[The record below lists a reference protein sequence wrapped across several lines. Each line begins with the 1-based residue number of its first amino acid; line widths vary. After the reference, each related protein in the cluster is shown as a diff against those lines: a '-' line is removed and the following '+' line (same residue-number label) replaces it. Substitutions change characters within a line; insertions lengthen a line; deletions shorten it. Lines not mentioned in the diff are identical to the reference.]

1 MSTNELDQEFADLM
15 DMVEAEKQVVDAEH
29 ESAENKAEIE
39 EVETDNDYSDS
50 DDAGE
55 VDATT
60 DVAIDGTSSDDE
72 DEDELTLLRKQNQ
85 LLMEQLNV
93 AAQQPIKTEN
103 NEQVEQLA
111 KEVDASTLFGEWKF
125 DEIIENEDSFKK
137 FLGDFAKKISTHT
150 EERLLQKLPT
160 TVSKLTI
167 EQISARETVT
177 SFYDNNKQLAAVKP
191 FVAKVVTTV
200 ASEHPEWDLSKVLE
214 ESAERAYKALGLKRV
229 VEAQEKKPGAKKPA
243 FAGPASGK
251 RGVQNTDAGKT
262 KLEKELEEL
271 MEL

>member
-1 MSTNELDQEFADLM
+1 MPTNELDQEFADLM

-29 ESAENKAEIE
+29 EATEKAEIE
-39 EVETDNDYSDS
+39 EVETDNDSS
-50 DDAGE
+50 TAGE
-55 VDATT
+55 VDAAT
-60 DVAIDGTSSDDE
+60 DASADETSGDDE

-85 LLMEQLNV
+85 LLMEQLN
-93 AAQQPIKTEN
+93 AASQQPVKTEN
-103 NEQVEQLA
+103 NEQVEQPA

-137 FLGDFAKKISTHT
+137 FLGDFAKKISAHT
-150 EERLLQKLPT
+150 EERLLEKLPT
-160 TVSKLTI
+160 TVSKLTV

-177 SFYDNNKQLAAVKP
+177 SFYDDNKQLAAVKP

-200 ASEHPEWDLSKVLE
+200 ASEHPEWDLPKVLE

-229 VEAQEKKPGAKKPA
+229 VEEQEKKPGAKKPA

-251 RGVQNTDAGKT
+251 RGVQDADSGKT